1 MQAVDAPLVAGL
13 TAYTKLLYQILPS
26 LLRAH
31 GCAGAARD
39 LTEILSSD
47 DAETGELVDA
57 LDECMASANE
67 EAAHQHLERE
77 AADRCDQIS
86 SLARHLAQHETLQL
100 ASPGSA
106 TRHLERA
113 LEIAADLGHPAGP
126 VGVVH

>member
-1 MQAVDAPLVAGL
+1 MQVADAPLVAGL

-39 LTEILSSD
+39 LTDILRSD
-47 DAETGELVDA
+47 DADTGDLVDA

-67 EAAHQHLERE
+67 EAAHQHIERE

-86 SLARHLAQHETLQL
+86 ALACHLAQLETLQL
-100 ASPGSA
+100 GSPGS
-106 TRHLERA
+106 
-113 LEIAADLGHPAGP
+113 
-126 VGVVH
+126 